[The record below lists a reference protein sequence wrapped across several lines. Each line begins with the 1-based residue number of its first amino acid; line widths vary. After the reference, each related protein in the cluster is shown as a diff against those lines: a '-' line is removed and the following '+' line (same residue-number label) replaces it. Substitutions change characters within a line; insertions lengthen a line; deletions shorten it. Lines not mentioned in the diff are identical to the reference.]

1 MQEPWVIGLAVF
13 GLLVLW
19 LLWQAIENTLFGGL
33 LVLIFGALQHGWK
46 ALKKTS
52 RPKP

>member
-13 GLLVLW
+13 GLFVLW
-19 LLWQAIENTLFGGL
+19 LLWQAVENTLFGGL
-33 LVLIFGALQHGWK
+33 CALIFGALENAWK
-46 ALKKTS
+46 AFKRTS